1 MQQNA
6 LIRFFRNIDSE
17 TRTVSSVNVLIVL
30 ILSCRRSLSYKP
42 VNFVETLKAAGKYLS
57 EVINKNIIFFFKCCT
72 KYISKLTKAA
82 LERRH
87 QRRSGVFVINFEEVN
102 SSGECLYF
110 SLINPFETDVNIVFK
125 PASSNN
131 FQGKLIDLVYI
142 IGKLTKKRLKA
153 TNKLRFTCSKST
165 I

>member
-72 KYISKLTKAA
+72 KYMFKVDK
-82 LERRH
+82 
-87 QRRSGVFVINFEEVN
+87 SGTRTTSPTSFRCV
-102 SSGECLYF
+102 CY
-110 SLINPFETDVNIVFK
+110 
-125 PASSNN
+125 
-131 FQGKLIDLVYI
+131 
-142 IGKLTKKRLKA
+142 
-153 TNKLRFTCSKST
+153 
-165 I
+165 